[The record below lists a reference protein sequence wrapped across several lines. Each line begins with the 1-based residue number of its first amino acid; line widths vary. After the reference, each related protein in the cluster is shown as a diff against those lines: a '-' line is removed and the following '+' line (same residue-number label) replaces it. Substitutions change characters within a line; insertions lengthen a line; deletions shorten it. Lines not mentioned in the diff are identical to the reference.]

1 MAIWT
6 SKIDNRHTFGSSL
19 ILLASKKTSSSD
31 RVYLITSSGTDC
43 RLQCLRSIH
52 STWRLQARN
61 IGMHLNM
68 AQIIHYGPF
77 GNMWNSDFIPKLAK
91 NMNICVL
98 FRDLGGYIIG
108 IRMLYIARDVTNY
121 PTIRPSSAKGDKSEI
136 NLENSSAKSV
146 NQTPAEW
153 CSERHYSFGLTN
165 DLLIT
170 SWHPK
175 ISYGINIFH
184 IYVYIYH
191 NLCFRWTMIVL

>member
-1 MAIWT
+1 
-6 SKIDNRHTFGSSL
+6 
-19 ILLASKKTSSSD
+19 
-31 RVYLITSSGTDC
+31 
-43 RLQCLRSIH
+43 
-52 STWRLQARN
+52 
-61 IGMHLNM
+61 
-68 AQIIHYGPF
+68 
-77 GNMWNSDFIPKLAK
+77 
-91 NMNICVL
+91 MNICVL

-165 DLLIT
+165 DLPVLIT